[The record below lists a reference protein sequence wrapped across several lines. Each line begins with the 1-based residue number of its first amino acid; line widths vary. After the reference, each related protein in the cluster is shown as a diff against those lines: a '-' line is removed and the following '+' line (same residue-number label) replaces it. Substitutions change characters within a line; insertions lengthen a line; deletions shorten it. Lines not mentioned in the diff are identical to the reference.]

1 MSLNTETLN
10 TILAPYIRRPPQ
22 RFLLGDNLFII
33 RKNQGFRQGIAEQ
46 KRMKKGTGGESRY
59 TAGAEK

>member
-1 MSLNTETLN
+1 MNC
-10 TILAPYIRRPPQ
+10 RRPPQ

-33 RKNQGFRQGIAEQ
+33 RKNQDFRQGIAEQ

-59 TAGAEK
+59 TASAEK